1 MAVRL
6 DYVMKETGSNLV
18 RNLTLTLASLLTVAI
33 ALAFVAVSFLIG
45 TGINQSFLGLRS
57 DVQMFVYM
65 NPTANEEQIDSV
77 NSSLRENP
85 QVAEV
90 SFLDR
95 DATFAEFER
104 LFEEQPDFVSAIKP
118 EELPQ
123 SFRVKPTSTDADIVS
138 AVGNEFE
145 DMPGVLR
152 VEYAEEY
159 ARQVQSSLT
168 TLNSWVRIFGIAL
181 IFVSVLLIFNTIRTA
196 VFARRREI
204 EVMRL
209 VGASNWFI
217 RLPFMAEGMVQGIL
231 GVLAAAGLTW
241 GFDALWK
248 ANFVNQVSF
257 ELLNQIRWTSGD
269 LWVALGMVLLVGAVT
284 GRRGLGHRRR
294 SLPEGLSLRLPSSGL
309 RRRDFS

>member
-6 DYVMKETGSNLV
+6 DYVLKETGSNLV

-65 NPTANEEQIDSV
+65 NPTASEEQIDSV
-77 NSSLRENP
+77 NKSLGDNP
-85 QVAEV
+85 QVASV
-90 SFLDR
+90 DFLDK
-95 DATFAEFER
+95 DATFGEFER
-104 LFEEQPDFVSAIKP
+104 LFADQPDFVSAIKP

-123 SFRVKPTSTDADIVS
+123 SFRVKPASTDADVVS
-138 AVGNEFE
+138 AVGAEFKN
-145 DMPGVLR
+145 MTGVLR

-159 ARQVQSSLT
+159 ARQVQRSLT

-217 RLPFMAEGMVQGIL
+217 RLPFMTEGMVQGDPRRGCGGRSHL
-231 GVLAAAGLTW
+231 GLRR
-241 GFDALWK
+241 ALEGQ
-248 ANFVNQVSF
+248 FRQPGVF
-257 ELLNQIRWTSGD
+257 ELLNQIKWTSGD
-269 LWVALGMVLLVGAVT
+269 LWTSVIMILLVGAIT
-284 GRRGLGHRRR
+284 GAIG
-294 SLPEGLSLRLPSSGL
+294 SGIAVGRYL
-309 RRRDFS
+309 KV

>member
-6 DYVMKETGSNLV
+6 DYVLKETGSNLV

-65 NPTANEEQIDSV
+65 NPTANQEQIDSV
-77 NSSLRENP
+77 RSSLEDNP
-85 QVAEV
+85 QVASV
-90 SFLDR
+90 DFLDE
-95 DATFAEFER
+95 DATFKEFQR
-104 LFEEQPDFVSAIKP
+104 LFADQPEFVSAIKP
-118 EELPQ
+118 DELPQ
-123 SFRVKPTSTDADIVS
+123 SFRVKPSSTDADVVA
-138 AVGNEFE
+138 AVGAEFE
-145 DMPGVLR
+145 DMGGVLR

-159 ARQVQSSLT
+159 ARQVQRSLT

-217 RLPFMAEGMVQGIL
+217 RLPFIVEGLVHGLL
-231 GVLAAAGLTW
+231 GALLASLGAW

-248 ANFVNQVSF
+248 RNFVNQVAF
-257 ELLNQIRWTSGD
+257 ELLNQIRWDSGE
-269 LWVALGMVLLVGAVT
+269 LWMAIGIIFIVGALT
-284 GRRGLGHRRR
+284 GAIG
-294 SLPEGLSLRLPSSGL
+294 SGIAVSRFL
-309 RRRDFS
+309 KI

>member
-1 MAVRL
+1 VAVRL
-6 DYVMKETGSNLV
+6 DYVLKETGSNLV

-33 ALAFVAVSFLIG
+33 ALAFVAVSYLIG

-65 NPTANEEQIDSV
+65 NPSATKEQVASV
-77 NSSLRENP
+77 RRELQENP
-85 QVAEV
+85 QVGEV
-90 SFLDR
+90 DFLDKE
-95 DATFAEFER
+95 ATYAEFKR
-104 LFEEQPDFVSAIKP
+104 LFEDQPDFVEAIKP
-118 EELPQ
+118 DELPQ
-123 SFRVKPTSTDADIVS
+123 SFRVKPTSTDADVVS
-138 AVGNEFE
+138 AVGAEFE
-145 DMPGVLR
+145 TMTGVLR
-152 VEYAEEY
+152 VVYAEEY
-159 ARQVQSSLT
+159 ARQVQRSLT

-231 GVLAAAGLTW
+231 GAVAAAGLTW

-248 ANFVNQVSF
+248 DQFVNQVSF
-257 ELLNQIRWTSGD
+257 ELLNQIKWTSGD
-269 LWVALGMVLLVGAVT
+269 LWTSVLMILAVGAIT
-284 GRRGLGHRRR
+284 GAIG
-294 SLPEGLSLRLPSSGL
+294 SGIAVGRYL
-309 RRRDFS
+309 KV

>member
-18 RNLTLTLASLLTVAI
+18 RNLTLTVASLLTVAI

-57 DVQMFVYM
+57 DVQMFIYM
-65 NPTANEEQIDSV
+65 NPTASGEQIESV
-77 NSSLRENP
+77 QTSLEGNP
-85 QVAEV
+85 QVDEV
-90 SFLDR
+90 NFLDQ
-95 DATFAEFER
+95 DATFDEFQR
-104 LFEEQPDFVSAIKP
+104 LFADQPDFVSAIRP

-123 SFRVKPTSTDADIVS
+123 SFRVKPTSTDADVVS
-138 AVGNEFE
+138 AVGGEFE
-145 DMPGVLR
+145 NMAGVLR

-159 ARQVQSSLT
+159 ARQVQRSLT

-217 RLPFMAEGMVQGIL
+217 RLPFMAEGMVQGIA
-231 GVLAAAGLTW
+231 GAAAAAGLTW
-241 GFDALWK
+241 GFDALWR

-269 LWVALGMVLLVGAVT
+269 LWTAVAMILGVGALT
-284 GRRGLGHRRR
+284 GAIG
-294 SLPEGLSLRLPSSGL
+294 SGIAVGRYL
-309 RRRDFS
+309 KV

>member
-6 DYVMKETGSNLV
+6 DYVLKETGSNLV

-65 NPTANEEQIDSV
+65 NPGATPDQIDSV
-77 NSSLRENP
+77 NKSLESNP
-85 QVAEV
+85 QVESV
-90 SFLDR
+90 KFLDKEK
-95 DATFAEFER
+95 TYAEFKR
-104 LFEEQPDFVSAIKP
+104 LFADQPDFVESINP

-123 SFRVKPTSTDADIVS
+123 SFRVKPTSTDADVVS
-138 AVGNEFE
+138 AVGTEFE
-145 DMPGVLR
+145 NMTGVYR

-159 ARQVQSSLT
+159 ARQVQKSLS
-168 TLNSWVRIFGIAL
+168 TLNSWVRLFGVAL

-217 RLPFMAEGMVQGIL
+217 RLPFMTEGMVQGLL
-231 GVLAAAGLTW
+231 GALAAAGLTW

-248 ANFVNQVSF
+248 RNFVNQVSF
-257 ELLNQIRWTSGD
+257 ELLNQIKWTGGD
-269 LWVALGMVLLVGAVT
+269 LWQAVIMILVVGAVT
-284 GRRGLGHRRR
+284 GAVGSGIAVGRY
-294 SLPEGLSLRLPSSGL
+294 LRV
-309 RRRDFS
+309 

>member
-6 DYVMKETGSNLV
+6 DYVLKETGSNLV

-33 ALAFVAVSFLIG
+33 ALAFVAVSYLIG

-65 NPTANEEQIDSV
+65 NPSATKEQVASV
-77 NSSLRENP
+77 RRELQENP
-85 QVAEV
+85 QVGEV
-90 SFLDR
+90 DFLDKE
-95 DATFAEFER
+95 ATYAEFKR
-104 LFEEQPDFVSAIKP
+104 LFEDQPDFVEAIKP
-118 EELPQ
+118 DELPQ
-123 SFRVKPTSTDADIVS
+123 SFRVKPTSTDADVVS
-138 AVGNEFE
+138 AVGAEFE
-145 DMPGVLR
+145 TMTGVLR
-152 VEYAEEY
+152 VVYAEEY
-159 ARQVQSSLT
+159 ARQVQRSLT

-231 GVLAAAGLTW
+231 GAVAAAGLTW

-248 ANFVNQVSF
+248 DQFVNQVSF
-257 ELLNQIRWTSGD
+257 ELLNQIKWTSGD
-269 LWVALGMVLLVGAVT
+269 LWTSVLMILAVGAIT
-284 GRRGLGHRRR
+284 GAIG
-294 SLPEGLSLRLPSSGL
+294 SGIAVGRYL
-309 RRRDFS
+309 KV

>member
-1 MAVRL
+1 VAVRL
-6 DYVMKETGSNLV
+6 DYVLKETGSNLV

-65 NPTANEEQIDSV
+65 NPTASEEQIASVRDS
-77 NSSLRENP
+77 LEDNP
-85 QVAEV
+85 QVASV

-95 DATFAEFER
+95 EATFAEFKR
-104 LFEEQPDFVSAIKP
+104 LFEDQPDFVSAIKP

-123 SFRVKPTSTDADIVS
+123 SFRVKPTSTDADVVS
-138 AVGNEFE
+138 AVGTEFE
-145 DMPGVLR
+145 NMTGVLR

-159 ARQVQSSLT
+159 ARQVQRSLT

-217 RLPFMAEGMVQGIL
+217 RLPFMTEGMVQGVA
-231 GVLAAAGLTW
+231 GAVAAAGLTW

-248 ANFVNQVSF
+248 RNFVNQVSF
-257 ELLNQIRWTSGD
+257 ELLNQIKWTSGD
-269 LWVALGMVLLVGAVT
+269 LWTAVLMILAVGAIT
-284 GRRGLGHRRR
+284 GAIG
-294 SLPEGLSLRLPSSGL
+294 SGIAVGRYL
-309 RRRDFS
+309 KV

>member
-6 DYVMKETGSNLV
+6 DYVLKETGSNLV

-65 NPTANEEQIDSV
+65 NPGATPDQIDSV
-77 NSSLRENP
+77 NKSLESNP
-85 QVAEV
+85 QVESV
-90 SFLDR
+90 KFLDKEK
-95 DATFAEFER
+95 TYAEFKR
-104 LFEEQPDFVSAIKP
+104 LFADQPDFVESINP

-123 SFRVKPTSTDADIVS
+123 SFRVKPTSTDADVVS
-138 AVGNEFE
+138 AVGTEFE
-145 DMPGVLR
+145 NMTGVYR

-159 ARQVQSSLT
+159 ARQVQKSLS
-168 TLNSWVRIFGIAL
+168 TLNSWVRLFGVAL

-217 RLPFMAEGMVQGIL
+217 RLPFMTEGMVQGLL
-231 GVLAAAGLTW
+231 GALAAAGLTW

-248 ANFVNQVSF
+248 RNFVNQVSF
-257 ELLNQIRWTSGD
+257 ELLNQIKWTGGD
-269 LWVALGMVLLVGAVT
+269 LWKAVIMILVVGAVT
-284 GRRGLGHRRR
+284 GAVGSGIAVGRY
-294 SLPEGLSLRLPSSGL
+294 LRV
-309 RRRDFS
+309 

>member
-1 MAVRL
+1 VAVRL
-6 DYVMKETGSNLV
+6 DYVLKETGSNLV

-33 ALAFVAVSFLIG
+33 ALAFVAVSYLIG

-65 NPTANEEQIDSV
+65 NPSATQEQIDSV
-77 NSSLRENP
+77 NRNLDSNP
-85 QVAEV
+85 QVESV
-90 SFLDR
+90 TFLDQE
-95 DATFAEFER
+95 ATFAEFQR
-104 LFEEQPDFVSAIKP
+104 LFEDQPDFVESINP

-123 SFRVKPTSTDADIVS
+123 SFRVKPTSTDADVVS
-138 AVGNEFE
+138 AVGTEFE
-145 DMPGVLR
+145 NMPGVYQ

-159 ARQVQSSLT
+159 ARQVQKSLT
-168 TLNSWVRIFGIAL
+168 TLNSWVRIFGVAL

-217 RLPFMAEGMVQGIL
+217 RLPFMTEGMVQGIL
-231 GVLAAAGLTW
+231 GAAAAAGLTW

-248 ANFVNQVSF
+248 RNFVNQVSF
-257 ELLNQIRWTSGD
+257 ELLNQIKWTGGD
-269 LWVALGMVLLVGAVT
+269 LWKSVIMILAVGALT
-284 GRRGLGHRRR
+284 GAIGSGIAVGRY
-294 SLPEGLSLRLPSSGL
+294 LRV
-309 RRRDFS
+309 

>member
-231 GVLAAAGLTW
+231 GALAAAGLTW

-284 GRRGLGHRRR
+284 GAVG
-294 SLPEGLSLRLPSSGL
+294 SGIAVGRYL
-309 RRRDFS
+309 KV

>member
-6 DYVMKETGSNLV
+6 DYVLKETGSNLV

-65 NPTANEEQIDSV
+65 NPGATAEQIDSV
-77 NSSLRENP
+77 NKNLESNP
-85 QVAEV
+85 QVESV
-90 SFLDR
+90 KFLDKEK
-95 DATFAEFER
+95 TYAEFKR
-104 LFEEQPDFVSAIKP
+104 LFADQPDFVESINP

-123 SFRVKPTSTDADIVS
+123 SFRVKPTSTDADVVS
-138 AVGNEFE
+138 AVGTEFE
-145 DMPGVLR
+145 N
-152 VEYAEEY
+152 AEEY
-159 ARQVQSSLT
+159 ARQVQKSLS
-168 TLNSWVRIFGIAL
+168 TLNSWVRLFGVAL

-217 RLPFMAEGMVQGIL
+217 RLPFMTEGMVQGLL
-231 GVLAAAGLTW
+231 GALAAAGLTW

-248 ANFVNQVSF
+248 RNFVNQVSF
-257 ELLNQIRWTSGD
+257 ELLNQIKWTGGD
-269 LWVALGMVLLVGAVT
+269 LWKAVIMILIVGAVT
-284 GRRGLGHRRR
+284 GAVGSGIAVGRY
-294 SLPEGLSLRLPSSGL
+294 LRV
-309 RRRDFS
+309 

>member
-6 DYVMKETGSNLV
+6 DYVLKETGSNLV

-33 ALAFVAVSFLIG
+33 ALAFVAVSYLIG

-65 NPTANEEQIDSV
+65 NPSATQEQIDSV
-77 NSSLRENP
+77 NTSLQDNP
-85 QVAEV
+85 QVESV
-90 SFLDR
+90 TFLDQ
-95 DATFAEFER
+95 DATYEEFKR
-104 LFEEQPDFVSAIKP
+104 LFADQPDFVESINP

-123 SFRVKPTSTDADIVS
+123 SFRVKPTSTDADVVS
-138 AVGNEFE
+138 AVGTEFE
-145 DMPGVLR
+145 NMTGVYR

-159 ARQVQSSLT
+159 ARQVQKSLT
-168 TLNSWVRIFGIAL
+168 TLNSWVRIFGVAL

-217 RLPFMAEGMVQGIL
+217 RLPFMTEGMVQGVL
-231 GVLAAAGLTW
+231 GAAAAAGLTW

-248 ANFVNQVSF
+248 RNFVNQVSF
-257 ELLNQIRWTSGD
+257 ELLNQIKWTGGD
-269 LWVALGMVLLVGAVT
+269 LWKAVIMILLVGAIT
-284 GRRGLGHRRR
+284 GAIGSGIAVGRY
-294 SLPEGLSLRLPSSGL
+294 LRV
-309 RRRDFS
+309 